1 MIRFPQTRDGWILL
15 AGVALAIGLVV
26 ISLSRQVDP
35 TAVPDPLV
43 ESPAPGFLAPNFE
56 LVTLDGESIQLSDLR
71 GRPVVLNFWASWCGP
86 CRIET
91 PHFQEFS
98 ENFEEELIVLG
109 VNQQESAATVAEFA
123 AEYDVTYPLLLD
135 DRADVYQTY
144 AIFGLPTTYFIDAD
158 GVIVDVIP
166 GAATEAVLTEK
177 VEALLL
183 P

>member
-15 AGVALAIGLVV
+15 AGLALAIGLVV
-26 ISLSRQVDP
+26 ITLSRQSS
-35 TAVPDPLV
+35 TAVPDPLI
-43 ESPAPGFLAPNFE
+43 ESPSPGFLAPDFE
-56 LVTLDGESIQLSDLR
+56 LVTLEGEMVRLSDLR

-98 ENFEEELIVLG
+98 ENFSDDLVVLG
-109 VNQQESAATVAEFA
+109 VNQQESAETVEAFAAEFA
-123 AEYDVTYPLLLD
+123 LTYPLLLD
-135 DRADVYQTY
+135 ARADVYQTY
-144 AIFGLPTTYFIDAD
+144 AVFGLPTTYFIDAD
-158 GVIVDVIP
+158 GIIVDVIP

-177 VEALLL
+177 VESLLL